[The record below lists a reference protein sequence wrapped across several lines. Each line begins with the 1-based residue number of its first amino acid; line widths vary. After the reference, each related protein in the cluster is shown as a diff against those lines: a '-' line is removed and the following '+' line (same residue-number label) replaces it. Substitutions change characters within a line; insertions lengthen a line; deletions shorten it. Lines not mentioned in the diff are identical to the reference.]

1 MIFIIGHWPQRGIM
15 PLSGAFKKC
24 SLKCIFLNKMSSM
37 NKIILKLE
45 EIYDYCF

>member
-1 MIFIIGHWPQRGIM
+1 MISSKNIFYNIY
-15 PLSGAFKKC
+15 S
-24 SLKCIFLNKMSSM
+24 KCIFLNKMSSM

>member
-1 MIFIIGHWPQRGIM
+1 M
-15 PLSGAFKKC
+15 PISGAFKKC
-24 SLKCIFLNKMSSM
+24 PACVTGLKGPNGPPLKCIFLNKMSSM